1 MVKHGLILAL
11 SAWATIAWADELR
24 HSYDVSTGF
33 KHRAQIEASPDL
45 TAGSRTLVRGIKI
58 APEAQALLD
67 QSFSSNSAHVMILS
81 HRGQIVYDR
90 RSWSLP
96 RSATPLGYSVSKS
109 LVSLAAGRALCQG
122 HIKSLD
128 DPAASYV
135 PELKGTSWG
144 QSRVR
149 DLLTMSSGAFA
160 SSLAH
165 HGHRAQADRDTF
177 DSYFMG
183 VMRLRLTD
191 VLPTLDDRA
200 NPPGSKFNYSNMDT
214 LALGLVVERATNQPF
229 ARYFAHT
236 VWRAVDPED
245 QGHWITS
252 RLGEPATYAGFSA
265 KPEDWIRL
273 GQWVLSELDQP
284 GCFGDYL
291 RQATR
296 AQISTGYTTGPT
308 YLKSYGYQI
317 WTDCGPSVD
326 FCFLGFANQYL
337 LFNLR
342 TNTVLYHHA
351 ANTRFRTWP
360 TIKNFDQALQILE
373 SNR

>member
-1 MVKHGLILAL
+1 MVKHSLAL
-11 SAWATIAWADELR
+11 VLCMAAGLVWADELR
-24 HSYDVSTGF
+24 RSRDVSTGF
-33 KHRAQIEASPDL
+33 RHSAQTEVSPDL
-45 TAGSRTLVRGIKI
+45 TRGSRMLMQSTQIHPDAR
-58 APEAQALLD
+58 ALLD
-67 QSFSSNSAHVMILS
+67 QRFSTNSAHVMILS

-90 RSWSLP
+90 RSWGLP

-109 LVSLAAGRALCQG
+109 LVSLAAGQALCSG

-128 DPAASYV
+128 DPAVRYV

-144 QSRVR
+144 QSSVK
-149 DLLTMSSGAFA
+149 DLLTMSSGAFV
-160 SSLAH
+160 SSPAH
-165 HGHRAQADRDTF
+165 HGHRAHSDRDLF
-177 DSYFMG
+177 NSYYQGM
-183 VMRLRLTD
+183 MRHKLTD
-191 VLPTLDDRA
+191 ILPTLDDRA

-245 QGHWITS
+245 PGHWITS
-252 RLGEPATYAGFSA
+252 RSGEAATYAGFSA
-265 KPEDWIRL
+265 RPEDWIRL
-273 GQWVLSELDQP
+273 GQWVLSELGQT

-342 TNTVLYHHA
+342 TDTVLYHHA
-351 ANTRFRTWP
+351 ANTRFSTWP
-360 TIKNFDQALQILE
+360 TIKNFDQVLQILE
-373 SNR
+373 SKP